1 MGLDSVGV
9 DEIGFGNDQIQD
21 PMSLVTVTGF
31 GNGDALV
38 VTEDGDAATDT
49 VVIYVDVVSLEK
61 ADRIVNCVKG
71 RQGDGD

>member
-38 VTEDGDAATDT
+38 VTKNGDAATDT
-49 VVIYVDVVSLEK
+49 VVIYVDVVSAKETHGS
-61 ADRIVNCVKG
+61 VNCFKR

>member
-21 PMSLVTVTGF
+21 PMSLVTVTVSES
-31 GNGDALV
+31 GDALV

-49 VVIYVDVVSLEK
+49 VVIYVNVVSLEK
-61 ADRIVNCVKG
+61 ADCIVNCVKG